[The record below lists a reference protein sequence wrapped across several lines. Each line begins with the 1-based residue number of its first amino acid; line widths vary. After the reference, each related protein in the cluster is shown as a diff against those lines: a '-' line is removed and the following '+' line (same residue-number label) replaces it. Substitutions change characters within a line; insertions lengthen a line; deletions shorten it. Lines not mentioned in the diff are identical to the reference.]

1 MKISFAKNG
10 NWREKMR
17 RAFILRFDA
26 KADFIQ
32 EEDAVADPQD
42 TRFGCGYAYISAL
55 THETFQNG
63 TEAALRCSF
72 EGTGA
77 PILMFVEDA
86 QVDADGDFRYAAC
99 VEVVIWQHGV
109 NVWRYTR
116 KDDAIHYYHAMADF
130 SPLAEKEIHDLR
142 VKVHGKW
149 LLVQVDGKGSSVC
162 IPDMPEKFQV
172 GVALCEGENRLFDL
186 EINESNSFGDFLTW
200 GAYSTPMQKIR
211 R

>member
-32 EEDAVADPQD
+32 EEDAVANPLDD
-42 TRFGCGYAYISAL
+42 RFNGKYAYITAL
-55 THETFQNG
+55 TRESFSNG
-63 TEAALRCSF
+63 TEASLRCSF

-77 PILMFVEDA
+77 PILMFVEDME
-86 QVDADGDFRYAAC
+86 VDSQGDARYAAC

-116 KDDAIHYYHAMADF
+116 QEDTIQYHHAMADF
-130 SPLAEKEIHDLR
+130 SPLAEKQIHDLR
-142 VKVHGKW
+142 VKVDGKW
-149 LLVQVDGKGSSVC
+149 LLIQVDGKGSSVY
-162 IPDMPEKFQV
+162 IPDMPETFWV
-172 GVALCEGENRLFDL
+172 GAALCEGVNRLYDMQ
-186 EINESNSFGDFLTW
+186 INENSAFDKFLTW
-200 GAYSTPMQKIR
+200 GAHGEPIR
-211 R
+211 K

>member
-32 EEDAVADPQD
+32 EEDAVADPLD
-42 TRFGCGYAYISAL
+42 DRFNGRYAYLTAL
-55 THETFQNG
+55 TNETFQNG

-86 QVDADGDFRYAAC
+86 RTDADGDFRYAAC

-116 KDDAIHYYHAMADF
+116 NEDDIHYYHAMADF
-130 SPLAEKEIHDLR
+130 SPLADKEIHDLR
-142 VKVHGKW
+142 VKVDGNW
-149 LLVQVDGKGSSVC
+149 LLIQVDGKGSSVC
-162 IPDMPEKFQV
+162 IPDMPEVFQV
-172 GVALCEGENRLFDL
+172 GAAVCEGESRLYDL
-186 EINESNSFGDFLTW
+186 EINESNSFENFMTW
-200 GAYSTPMQKIR
+200 GASCVPIQK
-211 R
+211 